1 LVWIPL
7 APEPEESFF
16 SAPPAPLLFQFILD
30 LDRYSDRASES
41 EASISNSP
49 LLKLIGRIEQSKIY
63 IDLLD
68 SAA

>member
-1 LVWIPL
+1 MDSIGSGARGVI
-7 APEPEESFF
+7 FF
-16 SAPPAPLLFQFILD
+16 GSPCSSPFQFILD